1 MNERWGWG
9 LAALF
14 AALTAGQAAVLL
26 AGRETHAVLPIFVP
40 VSTEHERA
48 MREQRGQPP
57 GRGGEE
63 AVEAVQRVERMAL
76 DPATAAAVAPHVER
90 LKTLRAEL
98 LAARDERH
106 RLNTRM
112 MEVGVE
118 LGRVLTPEQWEEVVS
133 KRDAVRARA
142 DAALFDRVL
151 GGMK

>member
-1 MNERWGWG
+1 MSERWGWG
-9 LAALF
+9 LVALL
-14 AALTAGQAAVLL
+14 AALTTGQAAVLL

-40 VSTEHERA
+40 VSAEHERT
-48 MREQRGQPP
+48 MREARGQPP

-63 AVEAVQRVERMAL
+63 AVEAVRRVERMAV
-76 DPATAAAVAPHVER
+76 DPATAAAVAPQVER
-90 LKTLRAEL
+90 LKALRLEL

-151 GGMK
+151 AGMR